1 MLFQAAPEVGSA
13 ISSLLEI
20 QTPPV
25 VVAGGGGGGGVVA
38 GGAVVVVVG
47 GTVVVVVGGAVVVVV
62 TVPRHSNFPALPPF
76 RSQASLVPSHVTECV
91 SPAWRTIVVL

>member
-1 MLFQAAPEVGSA
+1 MGSA
-13 ISSLLEI
+13 ISSLLETQI
-20 QTPPV
+20 PPV

-62 TVPRHSNFPALPPF
+62 GGAVVVVVTVPRHSNFPALSPF